1 MNQRILKAYFLSEEH
16 AMLGKYEQQMKY
28 QQQQARADRESAD
41 RQAAEKMQA
50 SDEASVAAQLLDE
63 QVIPVHEQDS
73 LAERC
78 KAEICPTCPVKTEAD
93 DTRLRALAEMDN
105 FKKRMQRE
113 KDEALKYAAEPVLA
127 DLLPALDNLEL
138 AIRYAGKDE
147 ASKDLL
153 MGVTMTHKLL
163 LDVVKQHGL
172 VPVGEEGEPFSPD
185 IHEAVAQEERPDMPA
200 GHVTAL
206 HQRGYMLKERL
217 LRPAKVSVS
226 RAPAEQA

>member
-1 MNQRILKAYFLSEEH
+1 MP
-16 AMLGKYEQQMKY
+16 GKYEQQMKY
-28 QQQQARADRESAD
+28 QQQQARADREKAFE
-41 RQAAEKMQA
+41 QARTPQAEDSTMA
-50 SDEASVAAQLLDE
+50 SQLLED
-63 QVIPVHEQDS
+63 QAIPTQEQDS
-73 LAERC
+73 LADRC
-78 KAEICPTCPVKTEAD
+78 KAEICPTCPVRAEAE

-153 MGVTMTHKLL
+153 MGVVMTHKLL

-172 VPVGEEGEPFSPD
+172 VPVGEEGEAFSPD
-185 IHEAVAQEERPDMPA
+185 IHEAVAQEERNDMPP

-206 HQRGYMLKERL
+206 HQHGYKLKERL

-226 RAPAEQA
+226 QLPGTQA

>member
-1 MNQRILKAYFLSEEH
+1 
-16 AMLGKYEQQMKY
+16 MLGKYEQQMKY

-41 RQAAEKMQA
+41 RQGTEKMQGDEVNVA
-50 SDEASVAAQLLDE
+50 SQLLDE
-63 QVIPVHEQDS
+63 QAIPVHEQDS

-78 KAEICPTCPVKTEAD
+78 RAEICPTCPVKAETD

-185 IHEAVAQEERPDMPA
+185 IHEAVAQEERSDIPA
-200 GHVTAL
+200 GLVTAL

-217 LRPAKVSVS
+217 LRPAKVTVS
-226 RAPAEQA
+226 RASTEQA